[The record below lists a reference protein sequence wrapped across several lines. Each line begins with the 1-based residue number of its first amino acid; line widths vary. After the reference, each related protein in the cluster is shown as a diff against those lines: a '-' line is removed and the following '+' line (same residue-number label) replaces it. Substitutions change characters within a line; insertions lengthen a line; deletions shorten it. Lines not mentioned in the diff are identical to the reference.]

1 MTRWP
6 GLSFLLLLT
15 SVSITSTATMVRAA
29 DAAAPTR
36 PAFDRDV
43 FPIMCWEH
51 LPVAAGFGEPGHGLA
66 SLAEC
71 GFTVV
76 GFVQP
81 EHLAECE
88 RLGLRAILGR
98 EGKPEPWEKMT
109 DERIDET
116 IRKRVE
122 LGEKSPAV
130 IGYFVTDEPGVQKF
144 PALAKAVNAVHKH
157 APGKL
162 AYINLYP
169 DYATLGAPNLSQ
181 LGVPNY
187 TEYLER
193 FVGEVKPELI
203 SYDNYRVQSSGDLK
217 DAKLAASYYNN
228 LLAVRTAAMKSGVPF
243 WVVNSGNQVR
253 KFAPPPSPA
262 NLQFQA
268 YTSLAAGAR
277 GLTWYKYY
285 QGKFYGY
292 PPINDKGDRTVT
304 WTYLKMVNDQ
314 VKTLGPTL
322 LKLQNTGVYFTDP
335 APVDGLPKLPGK
347 IVQGVEC
354 KTPVM
359 VGEFAGPGEG
369 EQWVIVVNLSLAESA
384 KPKLTFAA
392 AAAAEAR
399 PQMMSPADGSMSPIE
414 PDNSTWLTAGQGAL
428 IRMR

>member
-1 MTRWP
+1 MARCV
-6 GLSFLLLLT
+6 GLGLLLLT
-15 SVSITSTATMVRAA
+15 SMYVSPAAHGAA
-29 DAAAPTR
+29 DAPESAR

-51 LPVAAGFGEPGHGLA
+51 LPVAAGFGDAKHGLA

-88 RLGLRAILGR
+88 RLGLRAIVGR
-98 EGKPEPWEKMT
+98 EGKPELWEKMS
-109 DERIDET
+109 DAQIDET

-122 LGEKSPAV
+122 LASKSPAV

-144 PALAKAVNAVHKH
+144 PALGKAVAAVRKH

-162 AYINLYP
+162 AYVNLYP

-181 LGVPNY
+181 LGVADY
-187 TEYLER
+187 VKYLDR
-193 FVGEVKPELI
+193 FVDEVKPEMI
-203 SYDNYRVQSSGDLK
+203 SYDNYRVQSSGDMK
-217 DAKLAASYYNN
+217 DAKLAASFYNN
-228 LLAVRTAAMKSGVPF
+228 LLSARAAAMKSKLPF
-243 WVVNSGNQVR
+243 WVINSGNQVR
-253 KFAPPPSPA
+253 KFTPPPSPA

-277 GLTWYKYY
+277 GLTWFKYY
-285 QGKFYGY
+285 ANNYGY
-292 PPINDKGDRTVT
+292 PPIDKEGNRTVT
-304 WTYLKMVNDQ
+304 WSYLKMVNEQ

-322 LKLQNTGVYFTDP
+322 LKLQSTGVYFSDP
-335 APVDGLPKLPGK
+335 APVEGLPKLPGK
-347 IVQGVEC
+347 IVHGVGC
-354 KTPVM
+354 RTPVM
-359 VGEFAGPGEG
+359 VGEFDGPGD

-384 KPKLTFAA
+384 KPKLTFTDSASA
-392 AAAAEAR
+392 H

-414 PDNSTWLTAGQGAL
+414 ADNSTWLTAGQGAL
-428 IRMR
+428 IRVR